1 MRPNPNPKLTAQCQA
16 NIQSKLAEL
25 TANTSAAMNE
35 KYISYHKNHNKFVV
49 QIKGKQYGYFYT
61 IEGAR
66 EKKAEILRKNEF
78 EAMEE
83 ELLELKRA
91 AFKLEKRISNFNW
104 GKEGSE

>member
-35 KYISYHKNHNKFVV
+35 KYISCHKNHNKFVV

-66 EKKAEILRKNEF
+66 EKKAEILRKNEIK
-78 EAMEE
+78 AMEDKI
-83 ELLELKRA
+83 LELKRET
-91 AFKLEKRISNFNW
+91 FKLEKKLSHLT
-104 GKEGSE
+104 GDTGQ